1 MHIFICDD
9 DRIFADKFA
18 ELVKEELHKHQIDTD
33 IHTFL
38 SASAL
43 TDAFQKK
50 QPCDIL
56 FLDIDMP
63 ETNGIDLAVS
73 LKAYEIKPYLIFVS
87 TVESLVYQTFKV
99 NPFWFIRKRF
109 CESELPEVITA
120 LLADMRIHLLE
131 TITLN
136 CAHSIYTLHPLSIC
150 YVECQNKILHI
161 HYANPVQNISIPYTL
176 SSLEKELLPYGFLR
190 VHKGFLVNY
199 RYIFTIN
206 RQDIQL
212 DNGEH
217 TPVSKHRVDP
227 YEDQTMFFPY
237 RKVHP
242 ISAR

>member
-1 MHIFICDD
+1 MH
-9 DRIFADKFA
+9 
-18 ELVKEELHKHQIDTD
+18 
-33 IHTFL
+33 
-38 SASAL
+38 
-43 TDAFQKK
+43 
-50 QPCDIL
+50 
-56 FLDIDMP
+56 

-212 DNGEH
+212 DNGDH
-217 TPVSKHRVDP
+217 IPVSKHRVDP

>member
-1 MHIFICDD
+1 
-9 DRIFADKFA
+9 
-18 ELVKEELHKHQIDTD
+18 
-33 IHTFL
+33 
-38 SASAL
+38 
-43 TDAFQKK
+43 
-50 QPCDIL
+50 
-56 FLDIDMP
+56 MP

-131 TITLN
+131 TITL
-136 CAHSIYTLHPLSIC
+136 HSIYTLHPLSIC

-212 DNGEH
+212 DNGDH
-217 TPVSKHRVDP
+217 IPVSKHRVDP

>member
-9 DRIFADKFA
+9 DGVFTENFS
-18 ELVKEELHKHQIDTD
+18 ELLKKELKKHRTEAD
-33 IHTFL
+33 IHIFL
-38 SASAL
+38 SAAAL
-43 TDAFQKK
+43 TEAFQRN
-50 QPCDIL
+50 QPCDVL

-63 ETNGIDLAVS
+63 QTNGIDLAVS
-73 LKAYEIKPYLIFVS
+73 LKEYESKPYLIFVS

-109 CESELPEVITA
+109 CESELSEVITA
-120 LLADMRIHLLE
+120 LLTDMRIHLRE
-131 TITLN
+131 TITLS
-136 CAHSIYTLHPLSIC
+136 CAHSIYTLHPLDIC

-161 HYANPVQNISIPYTL
+161 YHENPAQDLSIPYTI
-176 SSLEKELLPYGFLR
+176 SALEGELLPYGFLR

-217 TPVSKHRVDP
+217 IPVSKHRVQ
-227 YEDQTMFFPY
+227 EI
-237 RKVHP
+237 RKEYG
-242 ISAR
+242 RLLC